1 MTATNSSEASSGMP
15 QLDFSTFPNQAF
27 WLLVTVFCLFLM
39 VRLLIIPRMDNILAN
54 RRKVIEEDLVGA
66 EKFRDSAENLK
77 NSITEE
83 IDLAR
88 MRAGDIL
95 NKSKDKTKLNV
106 QKGIIE
112 AAEMTS
118 KLLLDSEKII
128 RKMQHDADNQV
139 DKITAEL
146 VPEIVTKIFPL
157 KD

>member
-1 MTATNSSEASSGMP
+1 
-15 QLDFSTFPNQAF
+15 
-27 WLLVTVFCLFLM
+27 
-39 VRLLIIPRMDNILAN
+39 MDNILAN
-54 RRKVIEEDLVGA
+54 RQKVIEEDLVGA

-128 RKMQHDADNQV
+128 RKMQQDADNQV